1 MVVQCNISIPEGH
14 NTKRF
19 FFYFSFSKRPPPPP
33 HCKKPKMKKRKLL
46 SQMTTEEIV
55 ERAIKRFAANDN
67 KVGCPE
73 CKKNGGYG
81 W

>member
-1 MVVQCNISIPEGH
+1 
-14 NTKRF
+14 
-19 FFYFSFSKRPPPPP
+19 
-33 HCKKPKMKKRKLL
+33 MKKRKLL

-55 ERAIKRFAANDN
+55 DRAIKRFAANDN
-67 KVGCPE
+67 KVGCSE